1 MRSVYD
7 FIIKPLG
14 ERYDNE
20 LKVGDKK
27 LILNS
32 KIESHKFV
40 NNKAIVM
47 STPLAITT
55 PIEVG
60 DTVIVHHN
68 IFRRYYNHQGKE
80 VNSSKY
86 FKDDMYFCQLDQI
99 YLYKRMAQWHP
110 FNNRCFVAPI
120 VNKDDLDLSKEKK
133 HLGILKHGNKS
144 LESKNIKPGDIVGFT
159 PNSEFEFVIDNELL
173 YCMRTKDIVIKYEHE
188 TSETQYNPSW
198 AKSS

>member
-7 FIIKPLG
+7 FIIKPVG
-14 ERYDNE
+14 ERYSNE

-40 NNKAIVM
+40 NNIAEVVSI
-47 STPLAITT
+47 PLAVTT
-55 PIEVG
+55 PIQPGDEV
-60 DTVIVHHN
+60 VVHHN
-68 IFRRYYNHQGKE
+68 IFRRYYNMKGEE

-99 YLYKRMAQWHP
+99 YMYKHIYSWNA
-110 FNNRCFVAPI
+110 FNDRCFVAPI
-120 VNKDDLDLSKEKK
+120 VNKDDLDLSKDKK
-133 HLGILKHGNKS
+133 HIGILKYANKS
-144 LESKNIKPGDIVGFT
+144 LEDKNINVGDIVGFT
-159 PNSEFEFVIDNELL
+159 PNSEFEFIVNDELL
-173 YCMRTKDIVIKYEHE
+173 YCMKTKDIVIKYEYE
-188 TSETQYNPSW
+188 ANETQYNPSW

>member
-1 MRSVYD
+1 MKSVFD
-7 FIIKPLG
+7 FIVIPDGK
-14 ERYDNE
+14 RYNNE
-20 LKVGDKK
+20 VDVNGDKLIVNSSIENFK
-27 LILNS
+27 LINRTATVLTVPTAF
-32 KIESHKFV
+32 E
-40 NNKAIVM
+40 
-47 STPLAITT
+47 T
-55 PIEVG
+55 PIQEG
-60 DTVIVHHN
+60 DKVIIHHN
-68 IFRRYYNHQGKE
+68 VFRRYYNHQGKE

-86 FKDDMYFCQLDQI
+86 FKDNMYFCQLDQI
-99 YLYKRMAQWHP
+99 YLYKRMVQWHP

-173 YCMRTKDIVIKYEHE
+173 YCMRTKDIVIKYENK